1 MSETSINQDDL
12 PTTWALTNLG
22 SVINYGST
30 SKAEPNEISDGDW
43 VLELEDIEKDSSRLL
58 QKMTFLQ
65 RQSKSTKNHFH
76 AGDVLYGKLRPYL
89 NKVLIADEP
98 GYCTTEILPLKA
110 GTHIDNRYLF
120 YWLKHPAFLKY
131 VEAESHGMNM
141 PRLGTETGKAAPFVL
156 APRNEQTRIAN
167 QLDTLLTRV
176 QACNDRFDAIPALL
190 KRFRQTIYMAATS
203 GMLTEDWR
211 AANNVNDWTH
221 ERAADV
227 CAKVQ
232 SGGTPKEGFS
242 ARGVPFL
249 KVYNIVN
256 QKVAFDYK
264 PQYIESSIHHGSMA
278 KSRTQPGD
286 VLMNIVGP
294 PLGKVAIVPANRD
307 EWNINQAITL
317 FRPSERISTGWLYCI
332 LCSGVNIADIIH
344 ETRGSAGQINISL
357 SQCRAF
363 VFPVPTVAEQA
374 EIVSRV
380 EALFALADRI
390 ETRCT
395 AARAQA
401 QRLTPL
407 VLAKAFRGE
416 LEPQDPE
423 DESANDLLN
432 RIAVAQ
438 SPAPKMR
445 IAKAAARQTRKVKLQ
460 DLNPFESGDEPLD
473 ATMKL
478 DSIPSNYLE
487 TLIPEAGGLNAKELW
502 QKSKLGI
509 DDFYVQL
516 GKEIDRGLLEIY
528 AHDESRICRSAAN
541 QRGQA

>member
-1 MSETSINQDDL
+1 MSELPDSWTRVPLAMVGSWGSGGTPTRTNDQYYAKQGIPWLVIGDL
-12 PTTWALTNLG
+12 NDRVVLKSSNFITELGLANSSAKLVPTGALL
-22 SVINYGST
+22 VAMYGS
-30 SKAEPNEISDGDW
+30 I
-43 VLELEDIEKDSSRLL
+43 
-58 QKMTFLQ
+58 
-65 RQSKSTKNHFH
+65 
-76 AGDVLYGKLRPYL
+76 GKLGITGIECAT
-89 NKVLIADEP
+89 NQAIAFCKPDES
-98 GYCTTEILPLKA
+98 IVSL
-110 GTHIDNRYLF
+110 RYLYHAMF
-120 YWLKHPAFLKY
+120 NAKPDLLALGQGGAQQNISQSVLKEFQIP
-131 VEAESHGMNM
+131 
-141 PRLGTETGKAAPFVL
+141 L
-156 APRNEQTRIAN
+156 APKNEQTRISDL
-167 QLDTLLTRV
+167 LDTLFARV
-176 QACNDRFDAIPALL
+176 QACNDRFDAILALL
-190 KRFRQTIYMAATS
+190 KRFRQTIYMAAVS
-203 GMLTEDWR
+203 GTLSEDWR
-211 AANNVNDWTH
+211 AANRVNDWTH

-294 PLGKVAIVPANRD
+294 PLGKVAIVPADRN

-344 ETRGSAGQINISL
+344 ETRGSAGQVNISL
-357 SQCRAF
+357 SQCRDF
-363 VFPVPTVAEQA
+363 RFPVPTVIEQA
-374 EIVSRV
+374 EIVRRV
-380 EALFALADRI
+380 GALLALADRI

-416 LEPQDPE
+416 LVPQDPE

-438 SPAPKMR
+438 APTPKIR

-487 TLIPEAGGLNAKELW
+487 TLVPEAGGLNAKELW

>member
-1 MSETSINQDDL
+1 MSEASIKQDDL

-22 SVINYGST
+22 SVVNYGST
-30 SKAEPNEISDGDW
+30 SKAEPNDITDGDW
-43 VLELEDIEKDSSRLL
+43 ILELEDIEKDSSRLL

-65 RQSKSTKNHFH
+65 RQSKSTKNHFQ

-89 NKVLIADEP
+89 NKVLIAGES

-110 GTHIDNRYLF
+110 GPHIDNRYLF

-256 QKVAFDYK
+256 QKIAFDYK

-278 KSRTQPGD
+278 KSQTQPGD

-294 PLGKVAIVPANRD
+294 PLGKVAIVPADRN

-332 LCSGVNIADIIH
+332 LCSGVNITDIIH

-357 SQCRAF
+357 SQCRDF

-374 EIVSRV
+374 EIVRRV
-380 EALFALADRI
+380 EALLVLADCI
-390 ETRCT
+390 EVRCT
-395 AARAQA
+395 VARAQA
-401 QRLTPL
+401 QRLSPL

-416 LEPQDPE
+416 LVPQDP
-423 DESANDLLN
+423 D
-432 RIAVAQ
+432 
-438 SPAPKMR
+438 
-445 IAKAAARQTRKVKLQ
+445 
-460 DLNPFESGDEPLD
+460 DEPANELLSRITTARPQKRVAKVAVRLPRLHKSLGENASRNSDEPVD

-478 DSIPSNYLE
+478 DSVPSNYLAALVSE
-487 TLIPEAGGLNAKELW
+487 NEGVNAKELW
-502 QKSKLGI
+502 QMSKLGI

-516 GKEIDRGLLEIY
+516 SGEIARGLVEID
-528 AHDESRICRSAAN
+528 AHDESRIVRVAAI
-541 QRGQA
+541 QEG